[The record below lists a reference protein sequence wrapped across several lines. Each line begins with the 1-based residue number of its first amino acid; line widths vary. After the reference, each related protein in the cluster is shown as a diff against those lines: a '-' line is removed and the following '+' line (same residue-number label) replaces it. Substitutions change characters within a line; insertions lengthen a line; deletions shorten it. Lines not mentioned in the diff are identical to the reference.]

1 MLENIFSIPLFTN
14 VVDLSLIKLTDG
26 NTDKKW
32 GSDTETSF
40 SQNNI
45 LEQSS
50 VDYLNKIFI
59 SNLDQVVHCPYT
71 VQIKEI
77 WRNHYK
83 IGDFQENHIHPKNQY
98 SFIIYEKMKGKSKTV
113 FVRPNS
119 HLFQHCY
126 EGNEFGFRDYYYT
139 DNIQGDMIMF
149 PSVLEH
155 FVKKATE
162 EYTTISGN
170 LTVKLRK

>member
-14 VVDLSLIKLTDG
+14 VIDPSLIKLTDG
-26 NTDKKW
+26 NIDKKW

-40 SQNNI
+40 NSHNK
-45 LEQSS
+45 LELSS
-50 VDYLNKIFI
+50 VDYLNKIFV
-59 SNLDQVVHCPYT
+59 SNLDQVIFCPYT
-71 VQIKEI
+71 VHLCQV

-83 IGDFQENHIHPKNQY
+83 IGDFQEKHIHPKMQY

-119 HLFQHCY
+119 YLFETSY
-126 EGNEFGFRDYYYT
+126 MGDEFGFQDYYYT
-139 DNIQGDMIMF
+139 DNVQGDMLVF

-155 FVKKATE
+155 FVQKATE

-170 LTVKLRK
+170 LKVKLEK